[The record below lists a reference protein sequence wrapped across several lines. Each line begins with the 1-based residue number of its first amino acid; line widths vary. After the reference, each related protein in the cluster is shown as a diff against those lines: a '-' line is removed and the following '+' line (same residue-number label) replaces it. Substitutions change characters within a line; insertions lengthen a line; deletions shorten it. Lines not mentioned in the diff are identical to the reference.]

1 MKWRA
6 KLKKKRSKPKQL
18 DKYLAYIDHYSSFS
32 LLKKPSWLDDGY
44 STWCAV
50 RIQSWWRMIN
60 VYRYCRY
67 KSDIYEIAAIEIQTT
82 FRSYRNYI
90 LEISH
95 IQQQRPSSTQRSVK
109 TVDSYARAIQYSWR
123 RYCNMRVYKY
133 FRDLVLH
140 KLRGA
145 PADLLRTII
154 PRESDLLDKA
164 SGIHVRF
171 RLGGRAFPPKIYYKI
186 FTHRALCDVN
196 AFAPR
201 NYCQERRLEPSSLHT
216 KPESHRTTS
225 IVSSMQRTHIRV
237 GGAYFESLVTTE
249 ESNGWYRRQDTNPW
263 RVISSEVDDLF
274 DHQPYSYLDPSEA
287 SGLDTSLVA
296 QYRRKVKMK
305 SFHYSTLKRQQ
316 DVDQARK
323 RKKREWML
331 KAYLL
336 TAGSKGINYESEQ
349 ASVGSDGSIYRRR
362 ADSTEE
368 DVDQYGTENK
378 PSIEM
383 CDSFSSGASEGS
395 RNRGLSEQA
404 DYKHHDDDYLG
415 GKNEKA
421 GRVAKPS
428 GSQQDKQKNRGQI
441 RYQPPINDD
450 LDGGAEDALLK
461 WR

>member
-1 MKWRA
+1 M
-6 KLKKKRSKPKQL
+6 
-18 DKYLAYIDHYSSFS
+18 
-32 LLKKPSWLDDGY
+32 
-44 STWCAV
+44 
-50 RIQSWWRMIN
+50 
-60 VYRYCRY
+60 
-67 KSDIYEIAAIEIQTT
+67 T
-82 FRSYRNYI
+82 FRSYRNYV
-90 LEISH
+90 LEVMH
-95 IQQQRPSSTQRSVK
+95 IQQQHQSSTKSSIK
-109 TVDSYARAIQYSWR
+109 TVDSYARSIQHSWR
-123 RYCNMRVYKY
+123 RHCNVRVYKY

-171 RLGGRAFPPKIYYKI
+171 RLGGRTFPPKIYYKI

-201 NYCQERRLEPSSLHT
+201 NYCQERRVEPTSLHT
-216 KPESHRTTS
+216 KPESTRNGPNNGTKAKS
-225 IVSSMQRTHIRV
+225 ASFALSMQKTHIRV
-237 GGAYFESLVTTE
+237 GGAYFESVVTTE
-249 ESNGWYRRQDTNPW
+249 ESSGWYQRQDANPW

-274 DHQPYSYLDPSEA
+274 DHQPYSVFDPSEA
-287 SGLDTSLVA
+287 MEGLDTSLVA
-296 QYRRKVKMK
+296 QYRRKTKMK

-349 ASVGSDGSIYRRR
+349 GSLASETFRRHR
-362 ADSTEE
+362 AESNDEE
-368 DVDQYGTENK
+368 SNADRYGDEMMYYDK
-378 PSIEM
+378 KIEM
-383 CDSFSSGASEGS
+383 CDSGSGSESSRNIAEYADSKRDSSGNGRASGKSKSGAKSSGSKQDAKGS
-395 RNRGLSEQA
+395 R
-404 DYKHHDDDYLG
+404 
-415 GKNEKA
+415 
-421 GRVAKPS
+421 
-428 GSQQDKQKNRGQI
+428 SQSQSQ
-441 RYQPPINDD
+441 YQPPITDE